1 MANRRDRTYYES
13 SIWCYTDK
21 LSFLPGETIGFRVS
35 NPEPTFACKISRI
48 GVQEVVVFEQ
58 VGYTANPQEIPDDVY
73 RKGCQWPI
81 AFELKVPLE
90 WISGYYR
97 VQLIAEQS
105 DCEHFV
111 VIKNPDPGKKASIAI
126 VLATNT
132 YHAYNSWGGMCL
144 YGTDDPTVLSN
155 PKLDVKGDR
164 CPVLSMNRPFSRY
177 LIASPVRMRLCVN
190 KPRGFQENSS
200 RGEFVLDQVLDLDFP
215 VWDPPGGFL
224 NRWEHQFVK
233 WAEENGF
240 ELDFYIQYDLDENPE
255 CLFPYQCYLSVGH
268 DEYWTWAERD
278 AVESFTEQGGKAFFM
293 CGNACY
299 WQVRFYKEGRE
310 MVCYKYD
317 TLEKDPIVGTKDEKY
332 MSGMWSDPMT
342 GRPETQMMGTTFTR
356 AGYARIGLAV
366 SAGVAGY
373 TVHRP
378 DHWALE
384 GTELFYGDVFGQE
397 NILCGYEMDGCDYTI
412 QDGLPVPTGE
422 DGTSLDFEIIATA
435 PASLG
440 EPEDTKLQGRLG
452 NFDDSFV
459 AKRIFGADTKENRDR
474 ARRGQA
480 TMGTFKK
487 GRGEVF
493 SVGTTEWAWGLADGN
508 PYVDRITRNVLDRF
522 LGRGKPE
529 QLRH

>member
-1 MANRRDRTYYES
+1 MANRRDRAYYES

-35 NPEPTFACKISRI
+35 SPEPAFACRISRV
-48 GVQEVVVFEQ
+48 GAQEVVVFEQ
-58 VGYTANPQEIPDDVY
+58 DGYAATPQDIPDDVY
-73 RKGCQWPI
+73 RTGCQWPVS
-81 AFELKVPLE
+81 FELEVPLA
-90 WISGYYR
+90 WASGYYR

-111 VIKNPDPGKKASIAI
+111 VIKNSAPGKQARMAL

-144 YGTDDPTVLSN
+144 YGTDDPTVIRK
-155 PKLDVKGDR
+155 PVLDVKGDR
-164 CPVLSMNRPFSRY
+164 SPVLSMKRPFSRY
-177 LIASPVRMRLCVN
+177 LIASPVGLRLCVST
-190 KPRGFQENSS
+190 PRGFKANSG
-200 RGEFVLDQVLDLDFP
+200 RADFVLEEAMDLDFP
-215 VWDPPGGFL
+215 GWDPCAGFL
-224 NRWEHQFVK
+224 NNWEQQFVK
-233 WAEENGF
+233 WAEENGY
-240 ELDFYIQYDLDENPE
+240 ELDYYVQSDLDENPE
-255 CLFPYQCYLSVGH
+255 CLFPYRCYLSVGH

-293 CGNACY
+293 SGNASY
-299 WQVRFYKEGRE
+299 WQVRFNKEGKE

-366 SAGVAGY
+366 SAGVGGY

-384 GTELFYGDVFGQE
+384 GTDLFYGDVFGQDTV
-397 NILCGYEMDGCDYTI
+397 LCGYELDGCVYTI
-412 QDGLPVPTGE
+412 RDGLPVPTGE

-440 EPEDTKLQGRLG
+440 ESENTELKGRLG
-452 NFDDSFV
+452 YFDASYV
-459 AKRIFGADTKENRDR
+459 AERIYGADTKENRDR
-474 ARRGQA
+474 ARRGQG

-493 SVGTTEWAWGLADGN
+493 SVGTTEWAWGLAGGN

-522 LGRGKPE
+522 LEGGQPSRV
-529 QLRH
+529 